1 MRVVKHNHI
10 IGLSVSL
17 GLPLMEFGPRP
28 GVLERLGD
36 TLGEGALQA
45 VVDKLDG
52 LVRPTFVDLM
62 ILRFVPFF

>member
-1 MRVVKHNHI
+1 
-10 IGLSVSL
+10 
-17 GLPLMEFGPRP
+17 MEFGPRP